1 MSTMRRASESAEG
14 IRRRRAPAS
23 SPEARENQLIA
34 LAEARAEEQL
44 RNGTASSQ
52 VICHYLRLG
61 SQREKLEREKLKS
74 EVEMLVAKKEAIESA
89 KRVEE
94 LYSEAMRAVR
104 SYRGEIDDDD

>member
-1 MSTMRRASESAEG
+1 MKRSSES
-14 IRRRRAPAS
+14 ITKLDRKRAPAS

-61 SQREKLEREKLKS
+61 SMREKLEREKLKS
-74 EVEMLVAKKEAIESA
+74 EVDMLVAKKEALESS
-89 KRVEE
+89 KRIEE
-94 LYSEAMRAVR
+94 LYSEAMKAVR
-104 SYRGEIDDDD
+104 TYRGESDDEEY

>member
-1 MSTMRRASESAEG
+1 MKRVSSATEKLNQK
-14 IRRRRAPAS
+14 RAPAS

-61 SQREKLEREKLKS
+61 SMREKLERDKLKG
-74 EVEMLVAKKEAIESA
+74 EVEMLQAKKEALESA
-89 KRVEE
+89 KRIEE
-94 LYSEAMRAVR
+94 LYSEAMKAVR
-104 SYRGEIDDDD
+104 SYRGEKDDDEM

>member
-1 MSTMRRASESAEG
+1 MRRTSESAGKLE
-14 IRRRRAPAS
+14 RRRAPAS

-61 SQREKLEREKLKS
+61 SMREKLERDKLKS
-74 EVEMLVAKKEAIESA
+74 EVEMLKAKKEALDSA

-94 LYSEAMRAVR
+94 LYSEAMKAVR
-104 SYRGEIDDDD
+104 SYRGEMDDEDL

>member
-1 MSTMRRASESAEG
+1 V
-14 IRRRRAPAS
+14 PAS

-61 SQREKLEREKLKS
+61 SMREKLEREKLKS
-74 EVEMLVAKKEAIESA
+74 EVEMLTAKKEALESA

-104 SYRGEIDDDD
+104 SYRGESEDDE

>member
-1 MSTMRRASESAEG
+1 MKRTSGSIGKLEH
-14 IRRRRAPAS
+14 RRAPAS

-61 SQREKLEREKLKS
+61 SMREKLERDKLKS
-74 EVEMLVAKKEAIESA
+74 EVEMLKAKKEALDSA
-89 KRVEE
+89 KKVEE
-94 LYSEAMRAVR
+94 LYSEAMKAVR
-104 SYRGEIDDDD
+104 SYRGEMDDEDD

>member
-1 MSTMRRASESAEG
+1 MRRTSESVGKLEH
-14 IRRRRAPAS
+14 RRAPAS
-23 SPEARENQLIA
+23 SDEARENQLIA

-74 EVEMLVAKKEAIESA
+74 EVDVLKAKKESYESG

-94 LYSEAMRAVR
+94 LYSEAMKAVR
-104 SYRGEIDDDD
+104 SYRGEDDDEYD

>member
-1 MSTMRRASESAEG
+1 MRRSSESTTKLE
-14 IRRRRAPAS
+14 RRRAPAVS
-23 SPEARENQLIA
+23 QEARENQLIA

-61 SQREKLEREKLKS
+61 SLREQLERDKLRK
-74 EVEMLVAKKEAIESA
+74 EVEMLQAKKEALDSA
-89 KRVEE
+89 KHVEE

-104 SYRGEIDDDD
+104 SYRGERDGDE

>member
-1 MSTMRRASESAEG
+1 MKRSSGNTEKLEH
-14 IRRRRAPAS
+14 RRAPAS

-61 SQREKLEREKLKS
+61 SMREKLEREKLKS
-74 EVEMLVAKKEAIESA
+74 EVEMLIAKKEALDSA

-104 SYRGEIDDDD
+104 SYRGGSDEDD

>member
-1 MSTMRRASESAEG
+1 MRRASGSVDKLEH
-14 IRRRRAPAS
+14 RRSPAV

-104 SYRGEIDDDD
+104 SYRGESEDDD

>member
-1 MSTMRRASESAEG
+1 MKRASENTEK
-14 IRRRRAPAS
+14 ITRRRIPAS

-61 SQREKLEREKLKS
+61 SQREKLEREKLRS
-74 EVEMLVAKKEAIESA
+74 EVEMLAAKREALESA

-94 LYSEAMRAVR
+94 LYSEAMKAVR
-104 SYRGEIDDDD
+104 SYRGENTDEDD

>member
-1 MSTMRRASESAEG
+1 MRRASDSTTKLD
-14 IRRRRAPAS
+14 RRRVPAS

-61 SQREKLEREKLKS
+61 SMREKLEREKLKS
-74 EVEMLVAKKEAIESA
+74 EVEMLTAKKEALESA

-104 SYRGEIDDDD
+104 SYRGESGDDE

>member
-1 MSTMRRASESAEG
+1 MRRAASTTEKLEHT
-14 IRRRRAPAS
+14 RAPAT

-61 SQREKLEREKLKS
+61 SQRERLERDKLQS
-74 EVEMLVAKKEAIESA
+74 EVEMLKAKKEALESA
-89 KRVEE
+89 KHVEE
-94 LYSEAMRAVR
+94 LYSEAMRAFR
-104 SYRGEIDDDD
+104 SYRGERAEEDD

>member
-1 MSTMRRASESAEG
+1 MKRASESVEK
-14 IRRRRAPAS
+14 IERRRAPAS

-104 SYRGEIDDDD
+104 SYRGESEDDDD

>member
-1 MSTMRRASESAEG
+1 MKRASDSVKQLEH
-14 IRRRRAPAS
+14 RRAPAV

-94 LYSEAMRAVR
+94 LYSEAMKAVR
-104 SYRGEIDDDD
+104 SYRGESDDDDD

>member
-1 MSTMRRASESAEG
+1 MRRTADARKE
-14 IRRRRAPAS
+14 ITRLRAPAS

-94 LYSEAMRAVR
+94 LYSEAMRAVK
-104 SYRGEIDDDD
+104 SYRGESDMDD

>member
-1 MSTMRRASESAEG
+1 MRRTAESTSKLEHK
-14 IRRRRAPAS
+14 RAPAS

-61 SQREKLEREKLKS
+61 SMREKLERDKLKS
-74 EVEMLVAKKEAIESA
+74 EVEMLKAKKEALDSA

-94 LYSEAMRAVR
+94 LYSEAMKAVR
-104 SYRGEIDDDD
+104 SYRGESDDD

>member
-1 MSTMRRASESAEG
+1 MRKGENAKEKLDFRQ
-14 IRRRRAPAS
+14 APATT
-23 SPEARENQLIA
+23 PEARENQLIA

-61 SQREKLEREKLKS
+61 SMRERLEREKLED
-74 EVEMLVAKKEAIESA
+74 EVRLLKAKTEALESA

-94 LYSEAMRAVR
+94 LYSNALQAMR
-104 SYRGEIDDDD
+104 SYSGDQDED